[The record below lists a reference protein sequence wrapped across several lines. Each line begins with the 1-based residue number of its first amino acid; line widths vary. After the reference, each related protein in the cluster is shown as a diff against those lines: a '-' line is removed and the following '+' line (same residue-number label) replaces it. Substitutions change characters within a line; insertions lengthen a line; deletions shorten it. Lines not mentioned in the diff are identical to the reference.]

1 MIPIWLAFL
10 LSWVLWAIILFVGN
24 NRFGFSFQNETVLYL
39 FCAPVVIP
47 IFVIGFP
54 IALCIRYF
62 NRLKYY
68 FEKRKFQK
76 KGKNLK

>member
-1 MIPIWLAFL
+1 MIPIWLALL

-24 NRFGFSFQNETVLYL
+24 NRFGFSFQNETALYL

-54 IALCIRYF
+54 IALCIRWY
-62 NRLKYY
+62 RKLKWF
-68 FEKRKFQK
+68 FETKRRK
-76 KGKNLK
+76 KN

>member
-1 MIPIWLAFL
+1 MIPIWLALL

-24 NRFGFSFQNETVLYL
+24 NRLGFSFQNGKALYI
-39 FCAPVVIP
+39 FCAPVVVP
-47 IFVIGFP
+47 IFVIVFP
-54 IALCIRYF
+54 VALCIRYF
-62 NRLKYY
+62 NKLKYY

>member
-1 MIPIWLAFL
+1 MIPVWLALL

-24 NRFGFSFQNETVLYL
+24 NRLGFSFQNEKALYI

-47 IFVIGFP
+47 IFVFCFP

-62 NRLKYY
+62 NKLKYY
-68 FEKRKFQK
+68 FEMKKRR
-76 KGKNLK
+76 KNLK

>member
-10 LSWVLWAIILFVGN
+10 ISWVLWAIILFVGN
-24 NRFGFSFQNETVLYL
+24 NRFGFSFQNETALYI

-47 IFVIGFP
+47 IFVFCFP

-62 NRLKYY
+62 NKLKYY
-68 FEKRKFQK
+68 FEMKKRR
-76 KGKNLK
+76 KNLK

>member
-10 LSWVLWAIILFVGN
+10 LSWVFWATILFICDN
-24 NRFGFSFQNETVLYL
+24 FHFGISFQNDVALYL

-54 IALCIRYF
+54 IALCIRWY
-62 NRLKYY
+62 RKLKWF
-68 FEKRKFQK
+68 FETKRRK
-76 KGKNLK
+76 KN

>member
-10 LSWVLWAIILFVGN
+10 LSWIIWAIILFVGN
-24 NRFGFSFQNETVLYL
+24 NRFGFSFHNETALYI

-47 IFVIGFP
+47 IFVFCFP

-62 NRLKYY
+62 NKLKYY

>member
-10 LSWVLWAIILFVGN
+10 LSWALWAIILFVGN
-24 NRFGFSFQNETVLYL
+24 NRFGFSFQNEIALYL

-54 IALCIRYF
+54 IALCVRWY
-62 NRLKYY
+62 RKLKWF
-68 FEKRKFQK
+68 FEIKKRK
-76 KGKNLK
+76 KN